1 MLLTKSE
8 FIQNIKDLMESV
20 VSIKKIG
27 NVKDTISSLLYNN
40 AVFENNDILCVNDI
54 RNNILGVSIF
64 NWKSEDYLKDLKIEI
79 HKISD
84 NVDGQK
90 EVIYKFSIGFKSCLV
105 KMKSLD
111 MHDQVFCFSKISCKV
126 T

>member
-8 FIQNIKDLMESV
+8 FMQNIKDLLEAV

-27 NVKDTISSLLYNN
+27 NAKDTISSLLYNN
-40 AVFENNDILCVNDI
+40 AVFENNDILSVNDI

-64 NWKSEDYLKDLKIEI
+64 NWKSEDFLKDLKIEI
-79 HKISD
+79 HKIIEID
-84 NVDGQK
+84 CQK
-90 EVIYKFSIGFKSCLV
+90 EVIYKFSIGFISCLV

-111 MHDQVFCFSKISCKV
+111 IHDQVFCFSKISCKLI
-126 T
+126 